1 MLFRHSKLRWAG
13 VATCTLAVGVW
24 GGAAASTAAV
34 RNAAQ
39 EKTAEGAAEPAPPP
53 AGGTEPAPAEK
64 PAEPKP
70 NEPKPDDAPKPEPEN
85 PETEKAKAEK
95 PEPKADRKKPAASEV
110 KEKAESKNPE
120 NGKAEEKPDEAKLPV
135 LEPPSAPT
143 TPTLKPA
150 GPEIPGPAAA
160 DAGPKVA
167 ALEAKLAVLESVL
180 AGSPDAAGWKK
191 YHQTTELAAAAA
203 RWKTAKPTR
212 ADRALADEAA
222 ARLARDLPTLAD
234 PFYADLRRTLIAAA
248 ASGASKEAW
257 ADDLRAAADRW
268 RNPSLE
274 IAAARAALLQK
285 TLAVVAKLNPLSVG
299 AAWLKQLDLPTLLQE
314 LQSPEPNL
322 GYLREIEVA
331 FTDGTL
337 GLEWAPFLEL
347 RRKLS
352 RFRGLLEAG
361 GRPDS
366 QAQFKAKLE
375 TLAELVSR
383 RADDLSVED
392 RQTLNETYF
401 WLHRSEQ
408 IPSLLLPIEASFQAP
423 NLRVALRE
431 AFLKSL
437 VDQPIDQVA
446 PVREVILGTRI
457 VGTGRTVGRI
467 GVELAESDDRLAAD
481 LNIAG
486 VNYSQS
492 RGYNGPVVANT
503 TGVTQLQG
511 TKRIYF
517 DGERLT
523 SDPAWTWADADS
535 TIHGFDVNMRFGKKI
550 VGKIASKRAAQQK
563 GQAEAIASQKAR
575 RRFQEQLESQF
586 ADGQKRFDA
595 EMEQKFRIPLK
606 RVGLQEPDFRLQ
618 GSTEAWLIQAALSQA
633 SQLAASESPLEAVP
647 ESMLSI
653 QVHDTLIHNLT
664 SQLAGRQIDEQ
675 AVRKDLQKILPAS
688 ATATLTDEDEDPA
701 PGSILFSM
709 ERPVTVKFDGPVFT
723 IVMRTD
729 GFTRGEPG
737 SREFREFAEALTIT
751 ARYRVEQTADG
762 LRLVRE
768 GKIEVL
774 PTGFQPGKDVL
785 PLGKT
790 ITVKLMEKL
799 VGKFL
804 KPKIEPQGIDLVAQN
819 GRRIGKLRVERFS
832 PKGPWLSV
840 GFKLTPAAPAP
851 SGAD

>member
-1 MLFRHSKLRWAG
+1 MLFHHSKLRWAG

-34 RNAAQ
+34 RNASQ
-39 EKTAEGAAEPAPPP
+39 EKAAVESAAEPAPPP
-53 AGGTEPAPAEK
+53 VGRTEAPAAEK
-64 PAEPKP
+64 SA
-70 NEPKPDDAPKPEPEN
+70 DAPKPEP
-85 PETEKAKAEK
+85 KKAEK
-95 PEPKADRKKPAASEV
+95 ENADPSKVEPKRPDDGKT
-110 KEKAESKNPE
+110 KEKP
-120 NGKAEEKPDEAKLPV
+120 GEAKLPV
-135 LEPPSAPT
+135 PEPPPAPT
-143 TPTLKPA
+143 TPAVKPA

-167 ALEAKLAVLESVL
+167 ALEAKLATLETVL
-180 AGSPDAAGWKK
+180 AGSADAAGWKK
-191 YHQTTELAAAAA
+191 YHQTAELAAAAA

-222 ARLARDLPTLAD
+222 ARLARDLPALAD
-234 PFYADLRRTLIAAA
+234 PFYADLRQTLIAAA
-248 ASGASKEAW
+248 ASGGTKETW

-268 RNPSLE
+268 RNPKLE

-285 TLAVVAKLNPLSVG
+285 SLAVVAKLDTLPVG

-314 LQSPEPNL
+314 LRSPEPNL
-322 GYLREIEVA
+322 GYLREIEVS

-401 WLHRSEQ
+401 WLDRSEQ
-408 IPSLLLPIEASFQAP
+408 IPSLLLPIHAAFQAP
-423 NLRVALRE
+423 NLRLALRE
-431 AFLKSL
+431 SFLKSL

-446 PVREVILGTRI
+446 PVREVILGTQI
-457 VGTGRTVGRI
+457 VGTGRTVGRV
-467 GVELAESDDRLAAD
+467 GVELAESVDRLAAD
-481 LNIAG
+481 LSISG

-523 SDPAWTWADADS
+523 SDPAQTWADADS
-535 TIHGFDVNMRFGKKI
+535 TIHSFDVNMRFGKKL

-563 GQAEAIASQKAR
+563 GEAEAIASQKAR
-575 RRFQEQLESQF
+575 RRFQQQLEAQF
-586 ADGQKRFDA
+586 ADGEKRFDA

-606 RVGLQEPDFRLQ
+606 RVGLQEPEFRLQ
-618 GSTEAWLIQAALSQA
+618 GTAEAWLIQAALSQA

-709 ERPVTVKFDGPVFT
+709 ERPVTVKLDGPIFT

-751 ARYRVEQTADG
+751 ARYRVEQTEGG

-840 GFKLTPAAPAP
+840 GFKLTPAAPLP